1 MRRPK
6 ISVMLLGGTIVC
18 SYDAQKKQA
27 TPNYGL
33 SDLIERIPA
42 IREKYELV
50 EEEVLNIPGTQLTLK
65 DGLKL
70 SERLKTILAEPE
82 IAGAVVIQGTDTLE
96 EIAYLVSL
104 VLDTQKPVVFTGS
117 MKSYHE
123 FYSDAEGNIS
133 GAIQTAGDPDA
144 YGRGVMVYM
153 NQLLF
158 SAADVE
164 KFHSNRVD
172 AFQSFYGPIGSIENE
187 TVRFWRSPGRD
198 RTFSIDHIEQGIP
211 IIKSYAGMDDC
222 LIRAA
227 IAEGCR
233 GIVIEGLGSGN
244 VQPAIMSGIRQA
256 LEGRI
261 PVLITT
267 RCLNGATFG
276 VYDYEGGGADLEAC
290 GAIFSHGL
298 SSPKARIR
306 LAVLLSAGIRPEQLN
321 SYF

>member
-1 MRRPK
+1 MKQPK

-33 SDLIERIPA
+33 SDLLERIPA
-42 IREKYELV
+42 IRETYELA
-50 EEEVLNIPGTQLTLK
+50 EEEVLNIPGTQLTLE
-65 DGLKL
+65 DGLKVAG
-70 SERLKTILAEPE
+70 RLKTILAEPE

-117 MKSYHE
+117 MKSHHE
-123 FYSDAEGNIS
+123 FYSDADGNIS

-158 SAADVE
+158 SAADAE

-187 TVRFWRSPGRD
+187 TLRFWRSPGRGQ
-198 RTFSIDHIEQGIP
+198 TFAISHIEQNIP

-227 IAEGCR
+227 IAADCR

-244 VQPAIMSGIRQA
+244 VQPSIMPAIRQA
-256 LEGRI
+256 LARGI

-276 VYDYEGGGADLEAC
+276 VYDYEGGGAELQAC
-290 GAIFSHGL
+290 GAIFTHGL

-306 LAVLLSAGIRPEQLN
+306 LAVLLSAGVLPEQLD

>member
-1 MRRPK
+1 MKRPR

-18 SYDAQKKQA
+18 SYDEEKKQA

-33 SDLIERIPA
+33 SDLIARVPA
-42 IREKYELV
+42 IREQYELV
-50 EEEVLNIPGTQLTLK
+50 GEELCNIPGTQLTLE
-65 DGLKL
+65 DGRRL
-70 SERLKTILAEPE
+70 SERLKTVLSDPSID
-82 IAGAVVIQGTDTLE
+82 GAVVIQGTDTLE
-96 EIAYLVSL
+96 EIAYFTSL

-117 MKSYHE
+117 MKSHYE
-123 FYSDAEGNIS
+123 FYSDAEGNIA

-144 YGRGVMVYM
+144 RGRGVMVYM

-187 TVRFWRSPGRD
+187 TVHFWRSPD
-198 RTFSIDHIEQGIP
+198 RPQAFSIDHIEQNIP

-222 LIRAA
+222 LICAA
-227 IAEGCR
+227 ISAGCR

-244 VQPAIMSGIRQA
+244 VQPAIMHGIRQA
-256 LEGRI
+256 LESGT
-261 PVLITT
+261 PVVITT

-276 VYDYEGGGADLEAC
+276 VYNYEGGGADLQTC
-290 GAIFSHGL
+290 GAIFTRGL

-306 LAVLLSAGIRPEQLN
+306 LAVLLSAGIRPEQLY